1 MVKITPSFEIEVETI
16 DNDHRRLVDFT
27 NQITAAID
35 DQQYAECARLVPD
48 FIALSK
54 RHFAREEALL
64 DKFDYPGIDQHRQ
77 HHTGL
82 DDKMETMLT
91 LAGRVE
97 DNRLA
102 RETLRREVF
111 FFLMDDVIN
120 EDMDFKKFLV
130 DARSKEK

>member
-1 MVKITPSFEIEVETI
+1 
-16 DNDHRRLVDFT
+16 
-27 NQITAAID
+27 
-35 DQQYAECARLVPD
+35 
-48 FIALSK
+48 
-54 RHFAREEALL
+54 
-64 DKFDYPGIDQHRQ
+64 
-77 HHTGL
+77 
-82 DDKMETMLT
+82 METMLT